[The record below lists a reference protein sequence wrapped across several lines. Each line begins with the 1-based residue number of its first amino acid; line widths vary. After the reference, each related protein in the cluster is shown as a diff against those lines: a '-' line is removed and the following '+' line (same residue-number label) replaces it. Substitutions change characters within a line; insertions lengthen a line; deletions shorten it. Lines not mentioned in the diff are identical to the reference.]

1 MTFIS
6 ISVTPSETVLL
17 LLRFLESFCGT
28 RSRFFPERKPS
39 MIFQELNDLAEHP
52 EAQRRERVPREKEDD
67 GCGGGAERSRCTS
80 IIV

>member
-1 MTFIS
+1 MFFGNT
-6 ISVTPSETVLL
+6 L
-17 LLRFLESFCGT
+17 SF
-28 RSRFFPERKPS
+28 SMIPS

-52 EAQRRERVPREKEDD
+52 EAQRRERLTPEKEDD